1 MEQTPAA
8 QESDSALRTPHSTL
22 PSNHQP
28 PTTTPSP
35 PLPYGRHSVDA
46 DDLAAVIE
54 VLQGDWLTTGPKIGE
69 LEAAFA
75 HATGVEHA
83 VAVSSGTAALHAA
96 LHVLDLGPDDEVIVP
111 AMTFAAT
118 ANAVLYVGA
127 RPVFADVDPDTL
139 LVGVEQLER
148 VATARTRAVIAVDY
162 AGQPCDYDALRSWCE
177 RRGAT
182 LVSDACHSLGGEYRG
197 GPIGSLADLATFSL
211 HPVKVIT
218 SGEGG
223 VITTNNAAWATR
235 LRQFRNHGIATDHRQ
250 REALGTWYY
259 EQLELGY
266 NYRLSDLHAAL
277 GLSQLRKLPGWVA
290 RRRQIAAQYDT
301 IFAAHPGLRP
311 LAVRADIAHAYH
323 LYVIR
328 MIRDRWQIDRRTLF
342 NELRKAGIGVQVHY
356 IPVHMHPYYQQRLG
370 THVGLCP
377 NAENAYEGIL
387 SLPIFPAMSEG
398 DVERVI
404 STVEQIWQRYGK

>member
-1 MEQTPAA
+1 MEQTSAA
-8 QESDSALRTPHSTL
+8 KESASALRTPHSAF

-28 PTTTPSP
+28 PITNHHS

-46 DDLAAVIE
+46 DDLAAIVE
-54 VLQGDWLTTGPKIGE
+54 VLQSDWLTTGPKVGE
-69 LEAAFA
+69 LETAFA
-75 HATGVEHA
+75 QATGVEHA

-96 LHVLDLGPDDEVIVP
+96 LHGLDLRPDDEVIVP

-127 RPVFADVDPDTL
+127 RPMFADVDHDTL
-139 LVGVEQLER
+139 LLNVEQVDR

-162 AGQPCDYDALRSWCE
+162 AGQPCDYDDLRSWCE
-177 RRGAT
+177 RSGAT

-197 GPIGSLADLATFSL
+197 RPIGSLADLTTFSL

-223 VITTNNAAWATR
+223 IVTTSNAAWATR
-235 LRQFRNHGIATDHRQ
+235 LRQFRNHGIATDPRQ
-250 REALGTWYY
+250 REALGTWHY

-277 GLSQLRKLPGWVA
+277 GLSQLRKLPRWIT
-290 RRRQIAAQYDT
+290 RRRQLAAQYDAF
-301 IFAAHPGLRP
+301 FAAHPGLRP
-311 LAVRADIAHAYH
+311 LAVRPEVGHAYH
-323 LYVIR
+323 LYVVR
-328 MIRDRWQIDRRTLF
+328 MIRDRWQIDRRALF
-342 NELRKAGIGVQVHY
+342 NELRSAGIGVQVHY

-370 THVGLCP
+370 THAGLCP
-377 NAENAYEGIL
+377 NAESAYEEIL
-387 SLPIFPAMSEG
+387 SLPLFPAMSDE
-398 DVERVI
+398 DVSRVVA
-404 STVEQIWQRYGK
+404 TVEQLWQRYGK